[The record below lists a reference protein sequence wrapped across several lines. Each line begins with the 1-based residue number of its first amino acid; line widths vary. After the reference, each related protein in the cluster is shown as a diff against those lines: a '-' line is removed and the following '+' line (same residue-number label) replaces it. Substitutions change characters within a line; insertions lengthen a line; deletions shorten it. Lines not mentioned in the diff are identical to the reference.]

1 MQIKRGNGMEL
12 TSRERFIRTFQ
23 HRETDRIVM
32 IDEPRAGT
40 LRRRYAEAS
49 TPRCVTAEKP

>member
-1 MQIKRGNGMEL
+1 MQVKKNDMEL
-12 TSRERFIRTFQ
+12 TGREKFIRTFR
-23 HRETDRIVM
+23 HKETDRIVM

-49 TPRCVTAEKP
+49 TLCCGTTEKP